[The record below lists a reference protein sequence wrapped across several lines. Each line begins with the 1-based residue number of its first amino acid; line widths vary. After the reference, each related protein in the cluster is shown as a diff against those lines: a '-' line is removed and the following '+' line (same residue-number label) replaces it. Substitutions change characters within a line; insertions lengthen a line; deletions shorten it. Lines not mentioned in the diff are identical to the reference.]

1 MRDNMK
7 NQVNKEMIVKFSN
20 NFDKVV
26 EVVSDKYWDTLSD
39 EVKEMWSTIDT
50 FDFTIKYLQNNEC
63 NIGWDDSLYRMW
75 GYISKDGE
83 VDVESTLDSMFFGE
97 EPSEERVSKIVSWV
111 NNLNDF
117 VENLTIS

>member
-1 MRDNMK
+1 MK

-83 VDVESTLDSMFFGE
+83 VDMESTLDSMFFGE